1 MQKLTV
7 TRRMRIAA
15 LASAALVAAPL
26 AYGSLVENPG
36 AFAKPVPESA
46 PKIVQNGAV
55 SYAPIVA
62 ANRPAVVTIK
72 VSGKEQSSQFSMED
86 LQRRFGGEDSPFNDF
101 LKRFFEEGPGM
112 QQGRPDRP
120 RGHRMPQTTGLG
132 SGFIVDGN
140 GTIVTNNHVIDG
152 ASEITVILDDETELK
167 ATLVGTDPKTD
178 LAVLKVDAG
187 RDLPSLNWGVS
198 QNIEPGDPVLAI
210 GNPFGI
216 GTTVT
221 SGIVSARGR
230 DLRSGPYDD
239 FLQVDAPINRGNSG
253 GPLFSVDGK
262 VIGVNTAIYSPNG
275 GNVGVAF
282 AIPSDQA
289 RLIVEQLIEDGSI
302 ERGYIGVQIQPV
314 TKEVAE
320 AVGLA
325 NAEGAI
331 VAQVDPATPAGKA
344 GVKSG
349 DVVTKFGAT
358 AIDSPK
364 ALARVVADVK
374 PGTKE
379 TLTVWRQGKEVILD
393 VTVGNMKDQQVA
405 GNDSGDQSDP
415 SATDG
420 SVDLPDLGIKLT
432 DLTDDMRESLG
443 LGADATG
450 AIVSQVDEGSAAD
463 RGITEGDIVVSVNQ
477 EPVASAAA
485 ARDAIAAAKKEG
497 KKSVLLLV
505 QRKDGQNFVALP
517 FAQS

>member
-1 MQKLTV
+1 MQKTTI

-26 AYGSLVENPG
+26 AYGSLAQDPF

-55 SYAPIVA
+55 SYAPIVN

-72 VSGKEQSSQFSMED
+72 VSGKSENQQFSMND
-86 LQRRFGGEDSPFNDF
+86 LQRRFGGEDTPFGDF
-101 LKRFFEEGPGM
+101 FKRFFEEGGPGM
-112 QQGRPDRP
+112 QGRPDRP
-120 RGHRMPQTTGLG
+120 RGPQGMPRTSGLG

-178 LAVLKVDAG
+178 LAVIKVDAG
-187 RDLPSLNWGVS
+187 RDLPSLSWGVS

-289 RLIVEQLIEDGSI
+289 QQIVARLIEDGSI

-314 TKEVAE
+314 TKDVAE

-325 NAEGAI
+325 EAEGAI
-331 VAQVDPATPAGKA
+331 VAMVDETTPAGKA

-349 DVVTKFGAT
+349 DIVMKFGST
-358 AIDSPK
+358 QIDSPK
-364 ALARVVADVK
+364 TLARVVADVK

-379 TLTVWRQGKEVILD
+379 KLTVWRQGKEVVLD

-405 GNDSGDQSDP
+405 SAQTGDAP
-415 SATDG
+415 STADG
-420 SVDLPDLGIKLT
+420 SVDLADMGIKLT
-432 DLTDDMRESLG
+432 DLTDEMRESLG
-443 LGADATG
+443 LDADAAG
-450 AIVSQVDEGSAAD
+450 AIVSEVSEGAAAE

-477 EPVASAAA
+477 EPVTSAIG
-485 ARDAIAAAKKEG
+485 ARDAIAKAKKEG
-497 KKSVLLLV
+497 RKSVLLLV